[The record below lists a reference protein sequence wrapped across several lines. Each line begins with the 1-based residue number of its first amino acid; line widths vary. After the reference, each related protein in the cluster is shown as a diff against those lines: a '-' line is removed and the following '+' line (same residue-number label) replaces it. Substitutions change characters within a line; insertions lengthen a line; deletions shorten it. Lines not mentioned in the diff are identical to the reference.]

1 MLNFGILVGPFIL
14 AVVYPHVGS
23 IAGIL
28 GAVGA
33 FVCIYTLPTLTFL
46 AQKKTEIDNPE
57 LMQALRTNNFT
68 MSPPK
73 PRKKRESLY
82 TAENLDPDIVSGNVK
97 MPRKPSAQFE
107 MKLDQNEP
115 MLTKDSPASG
125 SNSEAE
131 LQKKKL

>member
-1 MLNFGILVGPFIL
+1 MT
-14 AVVYPHVGS
+14 Y
-23 IAGIL
+23 
-28 GAVGA
+28 
-33 FVCIYTLPTLTFL
+33 L

-97 MPRKPSAQFE
+97 MPRKPSGQFVIKE
-107 MKLDQNEP
+107 DEGPL
-115 MLTKDSPASG
+115 LTKDSPA
-125 SNSEAE
+125 
-131 LQKKKL
+131 

>member
-1 MLNFGILVGPFIL
+1 MLNFGILIGPFIL

-57 LMQALRTNNFT
+57 LMQALRTNNYT

-73 PRKKRESLY
+73 PKRKRESLY
-82 TAENLDPDIVSGNVK
+82 TNENLDPDIVGGNAK
-97 MPRKPSAQFE
+97 MPRKNSEFE
-107 MKLDQNEP
+107 IKEDVGPL
-115 MLTKDSPASG
+115 LTKDSPAQG
-125 SNSEAE
+125 SNNERE
-131 LQKKKL
+131 LQSMKM

>member
-1 MLNFGILVGPFIL
+1 MLATGKPDASSNQINMMLNFGILIGPFIL

-57 LMQALRTNNFT
+57 LM
-68 MSPPK
+68 
-73 PRKKRESLY
+73 
-82 TAENLDPDIVSGNVK
+82 
-97 MPRKPSAQFE
+97 
-107 MKLDQNEP
+107 
-115 MLTKDSPASG
+115 
-125 SNSEAE
+125 
-131 LQKKKL
+131 